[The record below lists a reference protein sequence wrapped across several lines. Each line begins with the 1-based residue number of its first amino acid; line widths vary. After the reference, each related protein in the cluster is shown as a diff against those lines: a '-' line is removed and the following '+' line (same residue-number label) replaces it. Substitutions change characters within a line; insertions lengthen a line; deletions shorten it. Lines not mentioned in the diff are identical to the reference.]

1 MRGEGKRGKKGEERK
16 RKIFPAF
23 RRSKLDGPRIKVGS
37 RNKSYA
43 WVPKSVGFVEL
54 QEVENFSTLVIY
66 SLKVI

>member
-1 MRGEGKRGKKGEERK
+1 MK

-23 RRSKLDGPRIKVGS
+23 QRSKLDDPRIKVGP

-54 QEVENFSTLVIY
+54 QEVGNFPTLVI
-66 SLKVI
+66 SSIKAI